1 MNANTKEPVKF
12 INFLDKYQTKRQNIY
27 NEYLLLRNAI
37 NHSFLENRLHNI
49 AFTGTT
55 TEQGIHND
63 FNYYSNYSQS
73 RWNNASLQTD
83 YHIWQSKYNT
93 WQQNHEVDISL
104 NAAIEP
110 KYICIND
117 KISSFDDLIHIIN
130 TNEYDKNVNYN
141 IDLKSLHNIKD
152 ELIQMNTMIGM
163 DKMKKSVLDQ
173 LLYFIQDLH
182 VGNKI
187 SEFKHTVIYGPPG
200 SGKTEIAK
208 IIGVMYSKIGILKN
222 NVFKKVTR
230 NDLIAGYLG
239 QTAIKTRKVIDEC
252 IGGVLF
258 IDEAY
263 SLASAEQ
270 NDSYS
275 KECLDTLCEALS
287 DNKDNLMVIIAGY
300 EEELEE
306 TFFKANRGL
315 ESRFIWRFKMEPYQ
329 PNEMMRIFK
338 KQVIEHEWSFENES
352 DILEKW
358 FHEKKDEFKS
368 FGRDMELLFS
378 YTKIAHSRRI
388 YGKDKELRKKISL
401 ADMNAGFET
410 LVANK
415 NKKPTSTFMHS
426 IYV

>member
-1 MNANTKEPVKF
+1 
-12 INFLDKYQTKRQNIY
+12 
-27 NEYLLLRNAI
+27 
-37 NHSFLENRLHNI
+37 LENKLHSI

-55 TEQGIHND
+55 TEEGIRND
-63 FNYYSNYSQS
+63 FDYYSNYSQS
-73 RWNNASLQTD
+73 RWNTASLQTD
-83 YHIWQSKYNT
+83 YDIWRSNYNI
-93 WQQNHEVDISL
+93 WQQNHEIDISL
-104 NAAIEP
+104 NPVIDT

-117 KISSFDDLIHIIN
+117 TISNFDDLIHIIN
-130 TNEYDKNVNYN
+130 TNEYDKTARYN

-163 DKMKKSVLDQ
+163 DKMKKSLLDQ
-173 LLYFIQDLH
+173 LLYFVQELH
-182 VGNKI
+182 LGNNI

-287 DNKDNLMVIIAGY
+287 DHKDNLMVIIAGY

-315 ESRFIWRFKMEPYQ
+315 ESRFIWRFKMEHYQ

-338 KQVIEHEWSFENES
+338 KQVLDHEWNFENES
-352 DILEKW
+352 DIIEKW
-358 FHEKKDEFKS
+358 FHDKRDHFKS

-378 YTKIAHSRRI
+378 YSKIAHSRRI

-410 LVANK
+410 LVANR
-415 NKKPTSTFMHS
+415 NKKPTQNFMHS